1 MIRVFALAVLLAACG
16 VKAPPRPPLKPDT
29 AGPAQPGQAKTD
41 AAQPA
46 PEPATCGACA
56 TPAPHPEDALNLPRD
71 ETRGF

>member
-1 MIRVFALAVLLAACG
+1 MIRLLALAVLLAACG

-29 AGPAQPGQAKTD
+29 AGPAQPGPAQTD

-56 TPAPHPEDALNLPRD
+56 SPGPTPKTP
-71 ETRGF
+71 